1 MRVVR
6 SSEELGEAVETIL
19 GLTIKGKPVSAVL
32 LEEGAAVQR
41 ELYLAITLDRHAK
54 SPLLIFSTRGGM
66 DIEQVATDDPAALL
80 RLPLQAASETC
91 DDACRRVVAAA
102 GLSDPGLDEALA
114 DLVRRLWALYR
125 ERDASL
131 LEINPLA
138 VVDDPARLVALDAKV
153 TIDDSA
159 LYRQPDLA
167 ALRPDEDARERAA
180 REAGVTYLTLDGNVG
195 VLGNG
200 AGLVMST
207 LDMIGAAGGAAA
219 DFCDIGGGARAERIA
234 AALDIITG
242 DERMR
247 ALLINIFGGIT
258 RGDEVARGVLAWT
271 ATQQRPAA
279 RRAARRQQRRRGA
292 GASCRGRAR
301 RPRRHA
307 ERPGGGRSR
316 GRGRGGE
323 GGAGMSILVD
333 GASRVLVQGMTG
345 REGSFHTERMLAAG
359 AAVVAGVTPGKG
371 GRIACGL
378 PVFDDVGEAV
388 SATGADVSVIFVP
401 ARFAKAAVL
410 QAAAGGV
417 RVAVLITEGIPV
429 RDMSEVVA
437 ELGLDEG
444 PVAGR
449 PFVLIGPNCPAS
461 SPRGAATPASW
472 RRRCSRPAQ
481 SASSRA
487 AGH

>member
-271 ATQQRPAA
+271 ATTSSGLPLVVRLDGNNAA
-279 RRAARRQQRRRGA
+279 
-292 GASCRGRAR
+292 
-301 RPRRHA
+301 
-307 ERPGGGRSR
+307 
-316 GRGRGGE
+316 E
-323 GGAGMSILVD
+323 GLE
-333 GASRVLVQGMTG
+333 L
-345 REGSFHTERMLAAG
+345 LAAAG
-359 AAVVAGVTPGKG
+359 LDGLVVTQSAQEAVEAVVAAAAGKG
-371 GRIACGL
+371 G
-378 PVFDDVGEAV
+378 
-388 SATGADVSVIFVP
+388 P
-401 ARFAKAAVL
+401 A
-410 QAAAGGV
+410 
-417 RVAVLITEGIPV
+417 
-429 RDMSEVVA
+429 
-437 ELGLDEG
+437 
-444 PVAGR
+444 
-449 PFVLIGPNCPAS
+449 
-461 SPRGAATPASW
+461 
-472 RRRCSRPAQ
+472 
-481 SASSRA
+481 
-487 AGH
+487 